1 MASLNSHRLMAG
13 FRGVLC
19 GFLFPQRRCRIG
31 LAIIHLAAIL
41 LVAASCGKVG
51 PPLPP
56 EILIPTAVN
65 DLTGAQ
71 IGNEIKLA
79 WTLPV
84 QNTNGS
90 KATTIQRMV
99 IYRQILPLT
108 APLPSAEELAVK
120 FHGTKVLT
128 IDTANLAA
136 FTDRGK
142 VVFYDKFPGLD
153 AATLPHNRFAYAVK
167 VLNKKRQDAG
177 LSNIVLRQFLPVPPP
192 VTHLNIR
199 AEETALILT
208 WDALPPPGGSNV
220 EIAGYNL
227 YRSEQSKV
235 YPPAPLNEAPIATS
249 RYEDHN
255 FHFGKTYYYTLRA
268 VVRHNT
274 LIAESFD
281 SPESSFKPVDVFP
294 PKAPAGLTVVFAGG
308 KMNLSWDANL
318 EPDFAGYQVYR
329 SDDGVN
335 FQKLNAELLKS
346 PTFRDEKVQPG
357 KKYFYRVTALD
368 TSGNVSPPSEIV
380 WGITEGPRS

>member
-13 FRGVLC
+13 FRAVLF

-31 LAIIHLAAIL
+31 LAIIQLAAIL
-41 LVAASCGKVG
+41 GVAASCGKVG

-56 EILIPTAVN
+56 EILIPAAVN

-79 WTLPV
+79 WTLPAR
-84 QNTNGS
+84 NTNGS

-108 APLPSAEELAVK
+108 APLPNTEELAVK

-142 VVFYDKFPGLD
+142 VIFSDKFPGLD
-153 AATLPHNRFAYAVK
+153 AAALPHSRFAYAVK

-177 LSNIVLRQFLPVPPP
+177 FSNIVLRQFLPVPPP

-199 AEETALILT
+199 AEETDLILT
-208 WDALPPPGGSNV
+208 WDAAPQAGGSGV
-220 EIAGYNL
+220 EIAGYNI

-235 YPPAPLNEAPIATS
+235 YPPAPLNEAPISTL
-249 RYEDHN
+249 RYEDQS

-274 LIAESFD
+274 LTAESFD
-281 SPESSFKPVDVFP
+281 SPEFAFKPIDVFP
-294 PKAPAGLTVVFAGG
+294 PKTPTGLTVVFAGG

-318 EPDFAGYQVYR
+318 EPDLAGYHVYR

-335 FQKLNAELLKS
+335 FQKLNEELLKS

-368 TSGNVSPPSEIV
+368 TSGNASPPSEIV